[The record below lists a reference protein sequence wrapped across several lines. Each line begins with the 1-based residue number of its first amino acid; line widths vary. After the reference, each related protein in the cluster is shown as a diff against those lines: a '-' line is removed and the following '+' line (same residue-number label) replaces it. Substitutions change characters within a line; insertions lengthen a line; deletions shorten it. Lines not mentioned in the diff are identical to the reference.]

1 MDLDLTPIYRFAASG
16 LLEDLYQW
24 MDNDPQFD
32 KDEYYTNLFQ
42 AVETRE
48 GELPFLPFAFTFSPI
63 YLNQIMIS
71 KMGVDVEEEYPDGLG
86 LRDLV
91 DLFQKALETGG
102 GGREDHVRQ
111 KPEQTGSRWV

>member
-24 MDNDPQFD
+24 MDNDPQFERTSTTPISSRRW
-32 KDEYYTNLFQ
+32 KHGGGTS
-42 AVETRE
+42 
-48 GELPFLPFAFTFSPI
+48 FLPFAFTFSPI

-91 DLFQKALETGG
+91 DLTLDRVFGWRTRRPCSPKTRTNGFSMG
-102 GGREDHVRQ
+102 M
-111 KPEQTGSRWV
+111 S